1 MIDKSNG
8 SATPRLGTPK
18 PKKRKG
24 TPRLQLSKMNQD
36 PNAVQ
41 LTPRTA
47 AAPTAAG
54 NEARLRA
61 AQQASMAQ
69 QERSARRASTPAPAQ
84 CTPRHTP
91 RRSASEM
98 SMHQTPKLSSR
109 SRGGLPQLTPGSQFS
124 RSQFDRATGPLSR
137 RSRGQMSRRGVTPAL
152 SSRGGPMPHELN
164 VEPPA
169 WRDPN
174 VALTPK
180 QPFGANDHMW
190 GTHDHLEGHNEL
202 LRSKFGSTH
211 SSTNKTY
218 GGNKQEPRTPVAE
231 RDRRMRERAANFDS
245 ETSTKPPK
253 VHHKQTPR
261 TIALLGE
268 MDARSMGIS
277 DGMEVLLLLPSCA
290 GADFVLL
297 WQMHLHEQE
306 SRKQQ
311 MLQNTQNLR
320 PKQQSS
326 VVPIHSA
333 HWAPKDAR
341 IGSALMQMPDA
352 MGTVAQFGTPTSRS
366 RRSRGQSTQRR
377 LTTVG
382 MVDRAPNPNFDTT
395 SSIKQLAGPMR
406 ERSSHQ
412 P

>member
-1 MIDKSNG
+1 
-8 SATPRLGTPK
+8 
-18 PKKRKG
+18 
-24 TPRLQLSKMNQD
+24 
-36 PNAVQ
+36 
-41 LTPRTA
+41 
-47 AAPTAAG
+47 
-54 NEARLRA
+54 
-61 AQQASMAQ
+61 
-69 QERSARRASTPAPAQ
+69 
-84 CTPRHTP
+84 
-91 RRSASEM
+91 
-98 SMHQTPKLSSR
+98 
-109 SRGGLPQLTPGSQFS
+109 
-124 RSQFDRATGPLSR
+124 
-137 RSRGQMSRRGVTPAL
+137 
-152 SSRGGPMPHELN
+152 MPHELN

-277 DGMEVLLLLPSCA
+277 DGME
-290 GADFVLL
+290 
-297 WQMHLHEQE
+297 MHLHEQE

-366 RRSRGQSTQRR
+366 RRSQGQSTQRR
-377 LTTVG
+377 ITTVG